1 MYRSTEKWQAHKIK
15 IFFDIPRNSFPQQ
28 KYALAFKNLEKH
40 IRVTLA
46 TFLEVPPDPAIGK
59 GIT

>member
-15 IFFDIPRNSFPQQ
+15 FFDIPRNSIPQQ
-28 KYALAFKNLEKH
+28 KYALAFKNLENY

-46 TFLEVPPDPAIGK
+46 AFTEVPRDPAMGK
-59 GIT
+59 GTT